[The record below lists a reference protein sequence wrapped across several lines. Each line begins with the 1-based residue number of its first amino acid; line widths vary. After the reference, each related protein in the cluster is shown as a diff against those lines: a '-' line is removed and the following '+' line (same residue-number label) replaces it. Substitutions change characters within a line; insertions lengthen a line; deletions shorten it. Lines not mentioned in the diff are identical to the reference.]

1 MFNKVTKTFQYG
13 QHTVV
18 LETGEIA
25 RQASGAVVVSVDDT
39 VVLAT
44 VVAAKKPKAGQDFF
58 PLTVDYIEKTY
69 AAGRI
74 PGGFFKREGKPSEK
88 ETLTSR
94 LIDRPLR
101 PLFPE
106 GFYND
111 VQVVIHTVSVNPE
124 IDPDIPAMIGASA
137 ALAISGI
144 PFNGPIGAARVGYIN
159 GQYVLNPTAAQVKTS
174 NLNLVVAGTETAVLM
189 VESEADQLSEEVMLG
204 GVVYGHEQ
212 LQAAINAIHELVRDA
227 GKPDWDW
234 KPAAKDESLIS
245 AVTAAGQDGLVA
257 AYQVREKQ
265 ARTTKL
271 REVYSDVRTRLAAQ
285 AAETGGAEPDGVTV
299 DNILFD
305 LESRIVRSQIL
316 NGEPRI
322 DGRDTRTVRPIS
334 VRLGVLPRAH
344 GSALFT
350 RGETQALV
358 IATLGTKQDE
368 QIIDALMGEYRDR
381 FMMHYNMPPFATG
394 ETGRIGVPK
403 RREIGHGRLAKR
415 ALVPLLPAPED
426 FQYTIRIVSEITES
440 NGSSS
445 MASVCG
451 GSLAMMDA
459 GVPVK
464 DHVAGVAMGLI
475 LDNGKFAVLTDILG
489 DEDHLGDMDFKVAG
503 TEKGVT
509 ALQMDIKIQGIT
521 KEIMQV
527 ALAQAREGRLHIL
540 NEMKKSLG
548 ESRGELSAFAPRMLT
563 IKINPEKIRDVIG
576 KGGATIRALTEETGT
591 QIDISDDGTIV
602 IASVDENQAKEAQ
615 RRIVEL
621 TADVEVGQ
629 VYDGSVLRLLDFGA
643 IVQVLPGRDGL
654 LHISEIANYRI
665 ANINDVLKVG
675 QAVRVKVI
683 EADDKGR
690 LRLSIKA
697 IGGIELQQNQG
708 AAETPAATE
717 APTAG

>member
-13 QHTVV
+13 QHTVT
-18 LETGEIA
+18 LETGELA
-25 RQASGAVVVSVDDT
+25 RQASGAVLVSIEDT

-44 VVAAKKPKAGQDFF
+44 VVGSKRIKPGQDFF

-111 VQVVIHTVSVNPE
+111 VHVVIHTLSVNPE
-124 IDPDIPAMIGASA
+124 IDPDIAAMIGASA
-137 ALAISGI
+137 AMAISGL
-144 PFNGPIGAARVGYIN
+144 PFAGPIGGARVGWIN
-159 GQYVLNPTAAQVKTS
+159 DQYVLNPTASQLKTS
-174 NLNLVVAGTETAVLM
+174 ALDLVVAGTRDAVLM
-189 VESEADQLSEEVMLG
+189 VESEAQQLSEEVMLG
-204 GVVYGHEQ
+204 GVVFGHEQ
-212 LQAAINAIHELVRDA
+212 MQVVISTIDELVREA
-227 GKPDWDW
+227 GKPEWDW
-234 KPAAKDESLIS
+234 KAPARNEPLIAAVRS
-245 AVTAAGQDGLVA
+245 AGYAALEA
-257 AYQVREKQ
+257 AYQTRDKQ

-271 REVYSDVRTRLAAQ
+271 RDVSAQVKSALAEQASSGAIAEYSSVD
-285 AAETGGAEPDGVTV
+285 V
-299 DNILFD
+299 DNILFEF
-305 LESRIVRSQIL
+305 ESQIVRSQIL

-381 FMMHYNMPPFATG
+381 FMLHYNMPPFATG

-403 RREIGHGRLAKR
+403 RREVGHGKLAKR
-415 ALVPLLPAPED
+415 ALTPLLPAPQD
-426 FQYTIRIVSEITES
+426 FQYTIRVVSEITES

-475 LDNGKFAVLTDILG
+475 KDGGKFAVLTDILG

-503 TEKGVT
+503 TANGVT

-540 NEMKKSLG
+540 EKMREAIDS
-548 ESRGELSAFAPRMLT
+548 SRGELSAFAPRMLSM
-563 IKINPEKIRDVIG
+563 KINPEKIRDVIG

-602 IASVDENQAKEAQ
+602 ISSVDLDRAKEAQ
-615 RRIVEL
+615 RRIADL

-654 LHISEIANYRI
+654 LHISEIANHRI

-675 QAVRVKVI
+675 QQVRVKVI

-697 IGGIELQQNQG
+697 IAV
-708 AAETPAATE
+708 AAEAEPA
-717 APTAG
+717 PQQ